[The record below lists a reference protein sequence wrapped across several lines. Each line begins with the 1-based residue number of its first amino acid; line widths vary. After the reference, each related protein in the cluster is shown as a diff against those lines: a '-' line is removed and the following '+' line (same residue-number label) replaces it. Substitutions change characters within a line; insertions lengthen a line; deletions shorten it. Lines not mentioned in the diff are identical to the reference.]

1 MILKRVGV
9 LSAAKIAGAL
19 YASMGLIIG
28 CIIAVISALGAGFA
42 AATQTSGAPGWM
54 TALFGVGAV
63 ILLPILYGI
72 LGLVGGAIGAALYNL
87 FSGLVGGLE
96 LEMQTSPNS

>member
-1 MILKRVGV
+1 MVLKRVGV

-19 YASMGLIIG
+19 YASMGLIFG
-28 CIIAVISALGAGFA
+28 CIIAVISALGAFG
-42 AATQTSGAPGWM
+42 AATQTSGAPAWM
-54 TALFGVGAV
+54 GALLGVGAV